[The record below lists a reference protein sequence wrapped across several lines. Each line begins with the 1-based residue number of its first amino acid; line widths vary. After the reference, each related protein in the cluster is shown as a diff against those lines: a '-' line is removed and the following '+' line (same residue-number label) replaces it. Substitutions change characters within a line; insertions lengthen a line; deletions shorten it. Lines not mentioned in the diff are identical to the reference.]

1 MVPRFAFLVVI
12 AIILLTACFSSATDP
27 LPTTSRPRPTI
38 TTTTHPEPT
47 TTTTDRT
54 TTTTTRPTTTTVA
67 AVTTVGTV
75 ATSTTSTVA
84 TTLPPTTTVPAN
96 PGDAV
101 SCVDFDTWE
110 AAQTWFDTYSPHYG
124 DIAYLDTNENG
135 VACEK
140 LLPEGVTAANVATT
154 TTTRLTTTTTAQP
167 ATTTTTRP
175 TTTTTRRT
183 TTTTRAP
190 ARSPFTYDEMEF
202 INSSLFWLVDSGG
215 GFYRNGIDNTGDGRV
230 DMAWDDPAARTII
243 NGAREVIRDAQT
255 ICETIYSVMAETGFT
270 TEEALLFGYNTGAIT
285 EAAYLYGL
293 LVVAY
298 IC

>member
-175 TTTTTRRT
+175 ATTTTRRT

-190 ARSPFTYDEMEF
+190 ARSPFTYNEMEF
-202 INSSLFWLVDSGG
+202 INESLVFLGLGGG
-215 GFYRNGIDNTGDGRV
+215 GFYRDGIDTTGDGRA
-230 DMAWDDPAARTII
+230 DTAWDDPAARIYITD
-243 NGAREVIRDAQT
+243 AREAIRETRT
-255 ICETIYSVMAETGFT
+255 ICESIKTGAAEIGWTA
-270 TEEALLFGYNTGAIT
+270 EEALRYGLETGRLT
-285 EAAYLYGL
+285 EIEYLVGSLAVAYL
-293 LVVAY
+293 
-298 IC
+298 C